1 MTNQYVPDLTPL
13 GSGDL
18 ARSADVNDRYE
29 NTVSGF
35 DRLPTPKVGEQ
46 GFSAAVPV
54 GTPVNADHATTKNWV
69 ETAMTSQVNI
79 AEGHADDAE
88 AAKLAAQTSEANA
101 LSSANTAS
109 TQAGVATTK
118 AGEAATS
125 ASNAATSATN
135 AATSESNAATSES
148 NAATSASNAS
158 TSASSASSSATAAQ
172 TAETN
177 AVAAYDSFDDRYL
190 GPKSADPSTDNDG
203 NTLLT
208 GALYFD
214 TNNGTMKVWDGT
226 SWDPAY
232 VPPDLLT
239 LDEVTTNGNTT
250 TNAVTVGQF
259 TSTNPSVNFTNL
271 GNTTSTTDPVLMIT
285 AAGLVQERLLGSN
298 AFNSNTYDNYQG
310 WQLNGGSSTEA
321 IGKNETVTFTGAG
334 GATVTNSGNTVT
346 INSTDTNTTDFNVSA
361 SGGTAENISAGETV
375 DFAGTGGI
383 SVSRTGN
390 NFTIDGSAAGT
401 TELST
406 DTTPQLGGTLDA
418 NGNTIDMGV
427 NVITDTAVGNWNT
440 AYNDKITTVVFD
452 TNNGNLTLN
461 QVDGGT
467 VVVNLDGRYGAITGS
482 LTTSTTFGGDVSGT
496 YNTISVTDDS
506 HGHSF
511 ANLLNKGLGTG
522 TYTTTGA
529 YSAPELIT
537 AEVRTNNGTQLVLS
551 GGDSSTQA
559 TGQTG
564 EKVYLNAENGIEI
577 VSSPDNWASGW
588 AGRKTATIN
597 DSSGNSSLPGNLGL
611 TGNLTAA
618 AITGTGDLVVD
629 TDTLFVDAST
639 DRVGVGTTSP
649 GVDLDIH
656 SAGDTVLRVYTSGTG
671 VSDDTIIRTQIA
683 GTTASNYIYFGD
695 ADDINTGQI
704 RYVHSDDSM
713 RFYAGATTEKIRISS
728 TNIGFRD
735 AAGEIARFDSARNLT
750 VNGIGI
756 FGGTSVSGGEG
767 GELRLTMPP
776 TTNLSGTHVT
786 LDAQTNSVRFFESGG
801 TTRGAT
807 LDLTGCAASAGS
819 TIWHSGNDG
828 ASSGLDADLLDGLQ
842 SATTATASTIVARD
856 ANGDTNIRYCYTS
869 YLNMSHTTGTRNSD
883 TIFYSSDDNFLR
895 KNNATGMRS
904 SLNVP
909 TRTGGDASG
918 TWGISITGNAATATS
933 ATSATTATS
942 ATSATTA
949 SRLVS
954 TTTTTA
960 TNKTLADGEFC
971 TVTAS
976 GRTITLPASPTA
988 GDRVYISVGNF
999 TDTTV
1004 GRNSQNIMGLA
1015 ENMTIDKAYVGL
1027 EFVYSGNATQGW
1039 RII

>member
-79 AEGHADDAE
+79 AEGHANDAE

-226 SWDPAY
+226 SWDSAY

-250 TNAVTVGQF
+250 TNSITVGQF
-259 TSTNPSVNFTNL
+259 TSTNSSVNFTNL

-321 IGKNETVTFTGAG
+321 IGKNETVTFTGTG
-334 GATVTNSGNTVT
+334 GATVTNTGNTVT

-401 TELST
+401 TELLT

-482 LTTSTTFGGDVSGT
+482 LTTSTTFGGDVTGT
-496 YNTISVTDDS
+496 YNTISVTNDS

-511 ANLLNKGLGTG
+511 ANLLNKGSGTG

-529 YSAPELIT
+529 YSAPLVTT
-537 AEVRTNNGTQLVLS
+537 AEVRTNNGTQLVLN
-551 GGDSSTQA
+551 GGDSSAQA

-597 DSSGNSSLPGNLGL
+597 DSSGNSSLPGTL
-611 TGNLTAA
+611 TTAGVITMNSGSNQVQLSADGAIEITRSGAGAYIDFKNSTSEDNDVRIAETAGGINITGPTVIDGA
-618 AITGTGDLVVD
+618 AI
-629 TDTLFVDAST
+629 
-639 DRVGVGTTSP
+639 
-649 GVDLDIH
+649 I
-656 SAGDTVLRVYTSGTG
+656 
-671 VSDDTIIRTQIA
+671 
-683 GTTASNYIYFGD
+683 
-695 ADDINTGQI
+695 
-704 RYVHSDDSM
+704 
-713 RFYAGATTEKIRISS
+713 
-728 TNIGFRD
+728 
-735 AAGEIARFDSARNLT
+735 
-750 VNGIGI
+750 
-756 FGGTSVSGGEG
+756 GGTSVSGGEG
-767 GELRLTMPP
+767 GEIQLTMPP
-776 TTNLSGTHVT
+776 TTNLSGTHITV
-786 LDAQTNSVRFFESGG
+786 DAQTNSVRFYESGG

-807 LDLTGCAASAGS
+807 IDLTGCAAGAGS

-828 ASSGLDADLLDGLQ
+828 ASSGLDADLLDGQ
-842 SATTATASTIVARD
+842 HGSYYAAAS
-856 ANGDTNIRYCYTS
+856 S
-869 YLNMSHTTGTRNSD
+869 
-883 TIFYSSDDNFLR
+883 
-895 KNNATGMRS
+895 
-904 SLNVP
+904 VP
-909 TRTGGDASG
+909 TNNNQLTNGAGYITSSG
-918 TWGISITGNAATATS
+918 SITGNAGSASTVEVTATSTSSSYRMVFTDTNNSTTTNGNLYKDSASDFFYNPSTNTLTAGTFSGSLSGNATS
-933 ATSATTATS
+933 ATTATTATS

-988 GDRVYISVGNF
+988 GDRVYISVGDF

>member
-69 ETAMTSQVNI
+69 ETAMTSQVVI

-109 TQAGVATTK
+109 SQAGVATTK

-125 ASNAATSATN
+125 ASNALASEGNALSSANSASTD
-135 AATSESNAATSES
+135 AATATTQ
-148 NAATSASNAS
+148 AGIATTKAGEAL
-158 TSASSASSSATAAQ
+158 SSASAAQ

-190 GPKSADPSTDNDG
+190 GPKASDPALDNDG
-203 NTLLT
+203 NALLT

-214 TNNGTMKVWDGT
+214 TNNGTMKVYDGT
-226 SWDPAY
+226 SWDSAY
-232 VPPDLLT
+232 VPPSLLT
-239 LDEVTTNGNTT
+239 LDEVTNNGNTT
-250 TNAVTVGQF
+250 TNAVTVGAL
-259 TSTNPSVNFTNL
+259 TATNASVNLTNL
-271 GNTTSTTDPVLMIT
+271 GTTTSTTDPVLMIT
-285 AAGLVQERLLGSN
+285 AAGLVEKKTLGSN
-298 AFNSNTYDNYQG
+298 AFNSTVFDNYQG

-321 IGKNETVTFTGAG
+321 IGKNETVTFTGTG

-346 INSTDTNTTDFNVSA
+346 INSTDTNTTNFNVSA
-361 SGGTAENISAGETV
+361 NAGTGENISAGETV
-375 DFAGTGGI
+375 DFSGTGGI
-383 SVSRTGN
+383 SVSRSGN

-440 AYNDKITTVVFD
+440 AYNDKITTVAFD
-452 TNNGNLTLN
+452 INNGNLTLN

-496 YNTISVTDDS
+496 YNSISVTNDS

-511 ANLLNKGLGTG
+511 ANLLNKGSGTG

-529 YSAPELIT
+529 YSAPLITT
-537 AEVRTNNGTQLVLS
+537 AEVRTNNGTQLVLNAGESS
-551 GGDSSTQA
+551 GQA

-564 EKVYLNAENGIEI
+564 EKVYLNAESGVEI
-577 VSSPDNWASGW
+577 VSSPDNWAGGW

-597 DSSGNSSLPGNLGL
+597 DSSGNSSLPGTL
-611 TGNLTAA
+611 TTAGVITMNSGSNQVQLSADGAIELTRSGAGAYIDFKNSTAEDNDVRIAEASGGINITGPTTIDGA
-618 AITGTGDLVVD
+618 AI
-629 TDTLFVDAST
+629 
-639 DRVGVGTTSP
+639 
-649 GVDLDIH
+649 I
-656 SAGDTVLRVYTSGTG
+656 
-671 VSDDTIIRTQIA
+671 
-683 GTTASNYIYFGD
+683 
-695 ADDINTGQI
+695 
-704 RYVHSDDSM
+704 
-713 RFYAGATTEKIRISS
+713 
-728 TNIGFRD
+728 
-735 AAGEIARFDSARNLT
+735 
-750 VNGIGI
+750 
-756 FGGTSVSGGEG
+756 GGTSVSGGEG
-767 GELRLTMPP
+767 GEIQLTMPP
-776 TTNLSGTHVT
+776 TTNLSGTHIT

-801 TTRGAT
+801 NNRGAYI
-807 LDLTGCAASAGS
+807 DLNTCATGAS
-819 TIWHSGNDG
+819 TEIWHSENDG
-828 ASSGLDADLLDGLQ
+828 TGSGLDADLLDGLQ
-842 SATTATASTIVARD
+842 SATAATGDTIVARD
-856 ANGDTNIRYCYTS
+856 VNGHTNHNYAFTS
-869 YLNMSHTTGTRNSD
+869 YVNMSHSTGTRSSD
-883 TIFYSSDDNFLR
+883 TIFYSSDDNYVR
-895 KNNATGMRS
+895 KTNATGMRA

-909 TRTGGDASG
+909 QRDGTDASG
-918 TWGISITGNAATATS
+918 TWGINITGNATTATSATTAGTITNQAASATTDTTNASNITSGTLAAARVANLAASKITSGTFATARIPTNISITGNAAT
-933 ATSATTATS
+933 
-942 ATSATTA
+942 ATTA

-1015 ENMTIDKAYVGL
+1015 ENMTIDKAYIGL
-1027 EFVYSGNATQGW
+1027 EFVYSGNSTQGW

>member
-18 ARSADVNDRYE
+18 ARSADVNDRYD

-69 ETAMTSQVNI
+69 ETAMTSQVVI

-101 LSSANTAS
+101 LSSANSSAS
-109 TQAGVATTK
+109 SAGTATTK
-118 AGEAATS
+118 ANEASVS
-125 ASNAATSATN
+125 ASNALA
-135 AATSESNAATSES
+135 SEN
-148 NAATSASNAS
+148 SASTDAGTATTQAGIATTQAGIATTKAS
-158 TSASSASSSATAAQ
+158 EALSSASAAQ

-190 GPKSADPSTDNDG
+190 GPKASDPTLDNDG
-203 NTLLT
+203 NGLLT

-214 TNNGTMKVWDGT
+214 TNNGTMKVYDGSAWD
-226 SWDPAY
+226 SAY
-232 VPPDLLT
+232 VPPSLLT
-239 LDEVTTNGNTT
+239 LNEVTNNGNTT
-250 TNAVTVGQF
+250 TNAISVGAL
-259 TSTNPSVNFTNL
+259 TATNASVNFTNI
-271 GNTTSTTDPVLMIT
+271 GTTTSTTDPVLMIT
-285 AAGLVQERLLGSN
+285 AAGLVEKKTLGSN
-298 AFNSNTYDNYQG
+298 AFNSTVFDNYQG
-310 WQLNGGSSTEA
+310 WQLNGGTSTEA
-321 IGKNETVTFTGAG
+321 IGKNETVTFVGAG
-334 GATVTNSGNTVT
+334 GASVTNSGNTVT
-346 INSTDTNTTDFNVSA
+346 ITSTDTDTTNFNVSA
-361 SGGTAENISAGETV
+361 SAGTAENISAGETI
-375 DFAGTGGI
+375 DFSGSGGI
-383 SVSRTGN
+383 AITRTGN
-390 NFTIDGSAAGT
+390 NFTIDGSSAGIT
-401 TELST
+401 DVVS
-406 DTTPQLGGTLDA
+406 DTTPQLGGQLDA
-418 NGNTIDMGV
+418 NGNTILMGV
-427 NVITDTAVGNWNT
+427 NTITDTAVGNWNT
-440 AYNDKITTVVFD
+440 AYNDKITTVSFD
-452 TNNGNLTLN
+452 INNGNLTLN

-496 YNTISVTDDS
+496 YNAISVTDDS

-511 ANLLNKGLGTG
+511 ANLLNKGSGTG

-529 YSAPELIT
+529 YSAPLVTT
-537 AEVRTNNGTQLVLS
+537 AEVRTNNGTQLVLN
-551 GGDSSTQA
+551 GGDSSGQA

-597 DSSGNSSLPGNLGL
+597 DSNGASTLPG
-611 TGNLTAA
+611 
-618 AITGTGDLVVD
+618 
-629 TDTLFVDAST
+629 TL
-639 DRVGVGTTSP
+639 
-649 GVDLDIH
+649 
-656 SAGDTVLRVYTSGTG
+656 
-671 VSDDTIIRTQIA
+671 
-683 GTTASNYIYFGD
+683 TTASAVTMNSGSNQVQLSADGAIEITRAGSGAYIDFKNSTAEDNDVRIQESGGG
-695 ADDINTGQI
+695 INITG
-704 RYVHSDDSM
+704 
-713 RFYAGATTEKIRISS
+713 S
-728 TNIGFRD
+728 TLIDGV
-735 AAGEIARFDSARNLT
+735 AVI
-750 VNGIGI
+750 
-756 FGGTSVSGGEG
+756 GGTSVSGGEG
-767 GELRLTMPP
+767 GEINLTMPP
-776 TTNLSGTHVT
+776 TTNLSGTHIT

-801 TTRGAT
+801 NSRGAYI
-807 LDLTGCAASAGS
+807 DLNTCATGAS
-819 TIWHSGNDG
+819 TEIWHSENDG
-828 ASSGLDADLLDGLQ
+828 ANSNLDADLLDGQHGSYYLDYNNLI
-842 SATTATASTIVARD
+842 STPVIPTNNNQLT
-856 ANGDTNIRYCYTS
+856 NGAGYI
-869 YLNMSHTTGTRNSD
+869 TG
-883 TIFYSSDDNFLR
+883 
-895 KNNATGMRS
+895 
-904 SLNVP
+904 
-909 TRTGGDASG
+909 SG
-918 TWGISITGNAATATS
+918 STTGNAGSASTVGVTATG
-933 ATSATTATS
+933 TSTSYRMVFTDPNNTTTASGNLYKDSASNFFYNPSTNTLTAGTFS
-942 ATSATTA
+942 GALSGNATSATTA

-1015 ENMTIDKAYVGL
+1015 ENMTIDKAYIGL

>member
-18 ARSADVNDRYE
+18 ARSADVNDRYD

-69 ETAMTSQVNI
+69 ETAMTSQVVI

-101 LSSANTAS
+101 LSSANNAS
-109 TQAGVATTK
+109 SSAGTATTK
-118 AGEAATS
+118 ANEAATS
-125 ASNAATSATN
+125 ASNALASENSASTD
-135 AATSESNAATSES
+135 AATATAQAGIATTQAGIATTKASEAL
-148 NAATSASNAS
+148 
-158 TSASSASSSATAAQ
+158 SSANAAQ

-190 GPKSADPSTDNDG
+190 GPKASDPALDNDG
-203 NTLLT
+203 NALLT

-214 TNNGTMKVWDGT
+214 TNNGTMKVYNGT
-226 SWDPAY
+226 SWDSAY
-232 VPPDLLT
+232 VPPNLLT
-239 LDEVTTNGNTT
+239 LDEVTNNGNTT
-250 TNAVTVGQF
+250 TNAISVGAL
-259 TSTNPSVNFTNL
+259 TATNASVNFTNI
-271 GNTTSTTDPVLMIT
+271 GTTTSTTDPVLMIT
-285 AAGLVQERLLGSN
+285 AAGLVEKKTLGSN
-298 AFNSNTYDNYQG
+298 AFNSTVFDNYQG

-321 IGKNETVTFTGAG
+321 IGKNETVTFVGSG
-334 GATVTNSGNTVT
+334 GASVTNSGNTVT
-346 INSTDTNTTDFNVSA
+346 INSTDTNTTNFNVSA
-361 SGGTAENISAGETV
+361 SAGTAENISAGETI
-375 DFAGTGGI
+375 DFSGSGGI
-383 SVSRTGN
+383 AVTRTGN
-390 NFTIDGSAAGT
+390 NFTIDGSSAGI
-401 TELST
+401 TEVVS
-406 DTTPQLGGTLDA
+406 DTTPQLGGQLDA
-418 NGNTIDMGV
+418 NGNTILMGV
-427 NVITDTAVGNWNT
+427 NTITDTAVGNWNT
-440 AYNDKITTVVFD
+440 AYNDKITTVAFD
-452 TNNGNLTLN
+452 INSGNLTLN

-496 YNTISVTDDS
+496 YNSISVTNDS

-511 ANLLNKGLGTG
+511 ANLLNKGSGTG

-529 YSAPELIT
+529 YSAPLVTT
-537 AEVRTNNGTQLVLS
+537 AEVRTNNGTQLVLN
-551 GGDSSTQA
+551 GGDSSGQA

-597 DSSGNSSLPGNLGL
+597 DSNGASSLPGTL
-611 TGNLTAA
+611 TTAGAVTMNSGSNQVQLSADGAIELTRSGAGA
-618 AITGTGDLVVD
+618 YIDFKNSTAEDNDVRIQESSGGINITG
-629 TDTLFVDAST
+629 ST
-639 DRVGVGTTSP
+639 SIDG
-649 GVDLDIH
+649 I
-656 SAGDTVLRVYTSGTG
+656 A
-671 VSDDTIIRTQIA
+671 TI
-683 GTTASNYIYFGD
+683 
-695 ADDINTGQI
+695 
-704 RYVHSDDSM
+704 
-713 RFYAGATTEKIRISS
+713 
-728 TNIGFRD
+728 
-735 AAGEIARFDSARNLT
+735 
-750 VNGIGI
+750 
-756 FGGTSVSGGEG
+756 GGTSVSGGEG
-767 GELRLTMPP
+767 GEIRLTAPP
-776 TTNLSGTHVT
+776 TTNLSGDLTFD
-786 LDAQTNSVRFFESGG
+786 LQTNSVRFFESGG
-801 TTRGAT
+801 TNRGAA
-807 LDLTGCAASAGS
+807 LDLTDCAASAAS

-828 ASSGLDADLLDGLQ
+828 SGSGLDADLLDGLN
-842 SATTATASTIVARD
+842 SSSSDTASTIVARNSAAD
-856 ANGDTNIRYCYTS
+856 IFCRLVRSTYPDQSTPATTARIIFRNDDGTS
-869 YLNMSHTTGTRNSD
+869 
-883 TIFYSSDDNFLR
+883 DNFLR
-895 KNNATGMRS
+895 AMTNTGFVGWLNNQSGVSVDSATSATTAGTITNQAAS
-904 SLNVP
+904 ATTDTTNASNI
-909 TRTGGDASG
+909 TSG
-918 TWGISITGNAATATS
+918 TLAAARVANLAASKITSGTFATARIPTNISITGNAA
-933 ATSATTATS
+933 TATS

-1015 ENMTIDKAYVGL
+1015 ENMTIDKAYIGL

>member
-79 AEGHADDAE
+79 AEGHANDAE

-226 SWDPAY
+226 SWDSAY

-250 TNAVTVGQF
+250 TNSITVGQF
-259 TSTNPSVNFTNL
+259 TSTNSSVNFTNL

-321 IGKNETVTFTGAG
+321 IGKNETVTFTGTG
-334 GATVTNSGNTVT
+334 GATVTNTGNTVT

-401 TELST
+401 TELLT

-482 LTTSTTFGGDVSGT
+482 LTTSTTFGGDVTGT
-496 YNTISVTDDS
+496 YNTISVTNDS

-511 ANLLNKGLGTG
+511 ANLLNKGSGTG

-529 YSAPELIT
+529 YSAPLVTT
-537 AEVRTNNGTQLVLS
+537 AEVRTNNGTQLVLN
-551 GGDSSTQA
+551 GGDSSAQA

-597 DSSGNSSLPGNLGL
+597 DSSGNSSLPGTL
-611 TGNLTAA
+611 TTAGVITMNSGSNQVQLSADGAIEITRSGSGAYIDFKNSTSEDNDVRIAETAGGINITGPTVIDGA
-618 AITGTGDLVVD
+618 AI
-629 TDTLFVDAST
+629 
-639 DRVGVGTTSP
+639 
-649 GVDLDIH
+649 I
-656 SAGDTVLRVYTSGTG
+656 
-671 VSDDTIIRTQIA
+671 
-683 GTTASNYIYFGD
+683 
-695 ADDINTGQI
+695 
-704 RYVHSDDSM
+704 
-713 RFYAGATTEKIRISS
+713 
-728 TNIGFRD
+728 
-735 AAGEIARFDSARNLT
+735 
-750 VNGIGI
+750 
-756 FGGTSVSGGEG
+756 GGTSVSGGEG
-767 GELRLTMPP
+767 GEIQLTMPP
-776 TTNLSGTHVT
+776 TTNLSGTHITV
-786 LDAQTNSVRFFESGG
+786 DAQTNSVRFYESGG

-807 LDLTGCAASAGS
+807 IDLTGCAAGAGS

-828 ASSGLDADLLDGLQ
+828 ASSGLDADLLDGQ
-842 SATTATASTIVARD
+842 HGSYYAAAS
-856 ANGDTNIRYCYTS
+856 S
-869 YLNMSHTTGTRNSD
+869 
-883 TIFYSSDDNFLR
+883 
-895 KNNATGMRS
+895 
-904 SLNVP
+904 VP
-909 TRTGGDASG
+909 TNNNQLTNGAGYITSSG
-918 TWGISITGNAATATS
+918 SITGNAGSASTVEVTATSTSSSYRMVFTDTNNSTTTNGNLYKDSASDFFYNPSTNTLTAGTFSGSLSGNATS
-933 ATSATTATS
+933 ATTATTATS

>member
-69 ETAMTSQVNI
+69 ETAMTSQVVI
-79 AEGHADDAE
+79 AEGHANDAE

-109 TQAGVATTK
+109 SQAGVATTK

-125 ASNAATSATN
+125 ASNALTSEGNALSSANSASTD
-135 AATSESNAATSES
+135 AATATTQ
-148 NAATSASNAS
+148 AGIATTKAGE
-158 TSASSASSSATAAQ
+158 ASSSASAAQ
-172 TAETN
+172 LAETN

-190 GPKSADPSTDNDG
+190 GPKASDPALDNDG
-203 NTLLT
+203 NALLT

-214 TNNGTMKVWDGT
+214 TNNGTMKVYNGT
-226 SWDPAY
+226 SWDSAY
-232 VPPDLLT
+232 VPPSLLT
-239 LDEVTTNGNTT
+239 LDEVTNNGNTT
-250 TNAVTVGQF
+250 TNAVTVGAL
-259 TSTNPSVNFTNL
+259 TATNASVNLTNL
-271 GNTTSTTDPVLMIT
+271 GTTTSTTDPVLMIT
-285 AAGLVQERLLGSN
+285 AAGLVEKKTLGSN

-321 IGKNETVTFTGAG
+321 IGKNETVTFTGTG

-375 DFAGTGGI
+375 DFSGAGGI

-401 TELST
+401 TELLT

-440 AYNDKITTVVFD
+440 AYNDKITTVAFD
-452 TNNGNLTLN
+452 INNGNLTLN

-511 ANLLNKGLGTG
+511 ANLLNKGSGTG

-551 GGDSSTQA
+551 GGDSSAQA

-597 DSSGNSSLPGNLGL
+597 DSSGNSSLPGTL
-611 TGNLTAA
+611 TTAGVITMNSGSNQVQLSADGAIELTRSGAGAYIDFKNSTSEDNDVRIAETAGGINITGPTVIDGA
-618 AITGTGDLVVD
+618 AI
-629 TDTLFVDAST
+629 
-639 DRVGVGTTSP
+639 
-649 GVDLDIH
+649 I
-656 SAGDTVLRVYTSGTG
+656 
-671 VSDDTIIRTQIA
+671 
-683 GTTASNYIYFGD
+683 
-695 ADDINTGQI
+695 
-704 RYVHSDDSM
+704 
-713 RFYAGATTEKIRISS
+713 
-728 TNIGFRD
+728 
-735 AAGEIARFDSARNLT
+735 
-750 VNGIGI
+750 
-756 FGGTSVSGGEG
+756 GGTSVSGGEG
-767 GELRLTMPP
+767 GEIQLTMAP
-776 TTNLSGTHVT
+776 TTNLSGTHIT
-786 LDAQTNSVRFFESGG
+786 IDAQTNSLRFFESGG
-801 TTRGAT
+801 TTRGAYI
-807 LDLTGCAASAGS
+807 DLTTTTAGAGAK
-819 TIWHSGNDG
+819 IWHSGNDG
-828 ASSGLDADLLDGLQ
+828 SGSGLDADTLDGQQLSSFTLDNVCDRGTTTNQ
-842 SATTATASTIVARD
+842 SITVGGLTTSGYVQAGSGSGGVALTHNDGYGNANLTFNHVAGTPEQAGNIGRIVVNTDATTNSSMQFQVSDNAGTTATGATTRLTVAPTGITAGSGVPFIGAHRTSTV
-856 ANGDTNIRYCYTS
+856 T
-869 YLNMSHTTGTRNSD
+869 
-883 TIFYSSDDNFLR
+883 
-895 KNNATGMRS
+895 
-904 SLNVP
+904 
-909 TRTGGDASG
+909 
-918 TWGISITGNAATATS
+918 
-933 ATSATTATS
+933 TTATS
-942 ATSATTA
+942 
-949 SRLVS
+949 
-954 TTTTTA
+954 
-960 TNKTLADGEFC
+960 KTLADGEFC

-976 GRTITLPASPTA
+976 GQTITLPASPTA
-988 GDRVYISVGNF
+988 GDRVYISVGDF

-1027 EFVYSGNATQGW
+1027 ELMYSGNATQGW